1 MPSFDFGTFLAS
13 RKGQSTMKDIGSGM
27 GVSSPG
33 DMPGE
38 EAERMK
44 TLGTTASIA
53 NPAIGVGTRAGHALK
68 RAGKIPG
75 MISGLAREFDYSPEE
90 KKARASLG
98 LTPSDSRVESLK
110 GLSQDPN
117 GYKNAKEFAGELAM
131 SGVGKA
137 LGWMSLAMSPGLG
150 MILVDLAN
158 KKHVE
163 SYKNYRNASM
173 KGTDLDERKIAAKVF
188 GESLEKAD
196 PKTQQYLMNQ
206 VGAKNVKD
214 LYNKVIH
221 PSGSSDP
228 KLAGVWG
235 AVYPSNTMREAN
247 QTGMSKEAKDAAK
260 RWSKNA
266 NIMPVTGAKSPSD
279 VSQPGFGKSLTE
291 EEMVK
296 NPMMKRLL
304 GF

>member
-1 MPSFDFGTFLAS
+1 MPGFDYGKYMAS
-13 RKGQSTMKDIGSGM
+13 REGRSAMKDLGSGM
-27 GVSSPG
+27 GLTSEG
-33 DMPGE
+33 DMPSE
-38 EAERMK
+38 
-44 TLGTTASIA
+44 GTAALKAAGSVASMA
-53 NPAIGVGTRAGHALK
+53 NPAVRLAATARHAVK
-68 RAGKIPG
+68 RAGEIPG

>member
-1 MPSFDFGTFLAS
+1 MPGFDYGKYMAS
-13 RKGQSTMKDIGSGM
+13 REGRSAMKDLGSGM
-27 GVSSPG
+27 GLTSEG
-33 DMPGE
+33 DMPSE
-38 EAERMK
+38 
-44 TLGTTASIA
+44 GTAALKAAGSVASMA
-53 NPAIGVGTRAGHALK
+53 NPIPRAISAGAEGLRQIGKYGKDIDPRLAGLENLGGKSALSSK
-68 RAGKIPG
+68 DI
-75 MISGLAREFDYSPEE
+75 EE
-90 KKARASLG
+90 KL
-98 LTPSDSRVESLK
+98 
-110 GLSQDPN
+110 
-117 GYKNAKEFAGELAM
+117 
-131 SGVGKA
+131 SGVPSQVAKGMK
-137 LGWMSLAMSPGLG
+137 SIPGLG
-150 MILVDLAN
+150 MISQDLAN

-163 SYKNYRNASM
+163 SYNKYRDASA
-173 KGTDLDERKIAAKVF
+173 KGTDLDERKFAAKVF

-196 PKTQQYLMNQ
+196 PKTQQHLMNQ
-206 VGAKNVKD
+206 VGAKDVKD
-214 LYNKVIH
+214 LYDKVIH

-235 AVYPSNTMREAN
+235 AVVPSNMMREAN